1 VNLIGFRILSGSEFN
16 RFYSNLK
23 NIRTYEMPENVT
35 KQWKKEKSY
44 EIDAVGYNSLYAIS
58 SSGMS
63 SEAEFNVSEDASTAE
78 ISKAFRGMLKKKTMN
93 KKILSSF
100 ASLVA

>member
-1 VNLIGFRILSGSEFN
+1 
-16 RFYSNLK
+16 
-23 NIRTYEMPENVT
+23 
-35 KQWKKEKSY
+35 
-44 EIDAVGYNSLYAIS
+44 
-58 SSGMS
+58 MS